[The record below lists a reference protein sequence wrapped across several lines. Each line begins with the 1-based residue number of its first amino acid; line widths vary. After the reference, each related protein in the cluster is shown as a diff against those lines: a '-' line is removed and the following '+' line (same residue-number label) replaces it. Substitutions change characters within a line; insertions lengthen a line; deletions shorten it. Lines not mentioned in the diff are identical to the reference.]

1 MTNPR
6 ETRFRA
12 GESALLFVDMQ
23 KIFCTPGLDPAH
35 PEFGPDHYYHRRLR
49 DLVIPNQ
56 ARLLARARATG
67 IQVMH
72 TIIEALTEDCRDIS
86 LDHRLSDLMIPK
98 GHPLAGPIDEL
109 APVANEIVLPKTS
122 SGVFNSTNID
132 YVLRN
137 LGVRTLIVAGV
148 VTDQCV
154 DMAVRDAADRG
165 YLVSVPADACATYT
179 QDRHDGA
186 LRAYG
191 GYCWVTDTDTILSRM
206 EAK

>member
-1 MTNPR
+1 MTNKR
-6 ETRFRA
+6 ETSFAA
-12 GESALLFVDMQ
+12 GETALLFVDVQ
-23 KIFCTPGLDPAH
+23 KIFCTPGIDPAH

-56 ARLLARARATG
+56 VRLLEKARAAG

-72 TIIEALTEDCRDIS
+72 TIIEALTEDCRDVS
-86 LDHRLSDLMIPK
+86 LDHRLSDLMVPK

-109 APVANEIVLPKTS
+109 APLANEIVLPKTS

-137 LGVRTLIVAGV
+137 LGVRKLIISGV

-165 YLVSVPADACATYT
+165 YLVAVPGDACATYT
-179 QDRHDGA
+179 QERHDGA

-191 GYCWVTDTDTILSRM
+191 GYCWVTDTTTVLSRM
-206 EAK
+206 GAR

>member
-1 MTNPR
+1 MADRR
-6 ETRFRA
+6 ETTFGA
-12 GESALLFVDMQ
+12 GETVLLFVDMQ

-35 PEFGPDHYYHRRLR
+35 PGIGPDHYYHRRLR
-49 DLVIPNQ
+49 QTVIPNQ
-56 ARLLARARATG
+56 SRLLARARSTG

-72 TIIEALTEDCRDIS
+72 TIIEALTEDCRDVS
-86 LDHRLSDLMIPK
+86 LDHRLSDLMVPK

-109 APVANEIVLPKTS
+109 APVANEIILPKTS

-137 LGVRTLIVAGV
+137 LGVRKLIVSGV

-165 YLVSVPADACATYT
+165 YLVAVPADASATYSEA
-179 QDRHDGA
+179 RHDGA
-186 LRAYG
+186 LKAYG
-191 GYCWVTDTDTILSRM
+191 GYCWVTDTDTVLARM
-206 EAK
+206 GVA